1 VVAAK
6 ILQEPQLRPRAQNH
20 LQLIREYYYNEEYDA
35 MAEKVRKL
43 NKLVREPG
51 YRYFLDK
58 DGDISRIPME
68 TGEKTGTAAK
78 KKAGSKSKK
87 PAKK

>member
-6 ILQEPQLRPRAQNH
+6 ILQEPQLRLRAQNH

-58 DGDISRIPME
+58 DGDISRIPMA
-68 TGEKTGTAAK
+68 TGEKKTGK
-78 KKAGSKSKK
+78 KKAKK
-87 PAKK
+87 TAK

>member
-1 VVAAK
+1 
-6 ILQEPQLRPRAQNH
+6 
-20 LQLIREYYYNEEYDA
+20 

-68 TGEKTGTAAK
+68 TGEKKTGK
-78 KKAGSKSKK
+78 KKAKK
-87 PAKK
+87 TAK

>member
-1 VVAAK
+1 
-6 ILQEPQLRPRAQNH
+6 
-20 LQLIREYYYNEEYDA
+20 

-43 NKLVREPG
+43 KKIEREPG

-58 DGDISRIPME
+58 DGDISRTPIASR
-68 TGEKTGTAAK
+68 GEKTGKAAK
-78 KKAGSKSKK
+78 KKAGNKSKK